1 MLKRDEDFEEEKNEV
16 KGLFLKSFFEKDP
29 KDLLD
34 FMKEKYIDIP
44 QEIQEFYV
52 ESKKKDEQTL
62 EEFGKIFSMMCAFM
76 EKNKL

>member
-1 MLKRDEDFEEEKNEV
+1 MRCLKEMKIL
-16 KGLFLKSFFEKDP
+16 KKKKMKSFFEKDH

-34 FMKEKYIDIP
+34 FMKEKHIDIP

-52 ESKKKDEQTL
+52 ESKKKDQQTL